1 MLVARE
7 QYQFVFSDDRV
18 TVKGMREGA
27 VLEFT
32 VPEWKDLFSETCSEV
47 ILKTWGPVGSRDL
60 CGTLLNISLGS
71 SLGIILRGSFSP
83 TYIF

>member
-7 QYQFVFSDDRV
+7 HYQFVFSDDQVIVR
-18 TVKGMREGA
+18 GMREGV

-32 VPEWKDLFSETCSEV
+32 VPEWKELFSETCSEV
-47 ILKTWGPVGSRDL
+47 ILKSWGPVGSRNI
-60 CGTLLNISLGS
+60 CGTVLNISLGS
-71 SLGIILRGSFSP
+71 SLGIILRGSFFP